1 MSVDGLD
8 RLDAI
13 KARVQ
18 SDGRVRV
25 VELASELDVSE
36 MTIRRDLDLLAEQGV
51 LQRVRGGARAV
62 GPQPFAARYGQH
74 ARAKERIATK
84 LLALVGDGGAIAL
97 DASTTVQRLARVM
110 ADVRD
115 VTVLTNGPET
125 FRSLQAAPGITPLL
139 TGGQLDPRTGSLV
152 GPLAVRSAHDLLLRR
167 VFVSA
172 AGLLP
177 ALPAADALAP
187 WKHDGQRG
195 PPAQRSGP
203 SAQTHPRRDVGT
215 AAPTRR
221 CEHIARRGGVRMKR
235 PMRAGMRV
243 GLRLRGG

>member
-172 AGLLP
+172 AGLDAVHGTTEATLEE
-177 ALPAADALAP
+177 AEVKLALADMAAEIVVAVDHT
-187 WKHDGQRG
+187 KLGQRG
-195 PPAQRSGP
+195 PA
-203 SAQTHPRRDVGT
+203 
-215 AAPTRR
+215 R
-221 CEHIARRGGVRMKR
+221 CLAHERMHVLVTDLDPDDARLDPYRGNIRIV
-235 PMRAGMRV
+235 
-243 GLRLRGG
+243 

>member
-110 ADVRD
+110 TDVRD
-115 VTVLTNGPET
+115 ITVLTNGPET
-125 FRSLQAAPGITPLL
+125 FRSLQAAPGLTPLL
-139 TGGQLDPRTGSLV
+139 TGGQLDRRTGSLV
-152 GPLAVRSAHDLLLRR
+152 GPLAVRSAHDVLLRR

-172 AGLLP
+172 AGLDAVHGTTEATLEE
-177 ALPAADALAP
+177 ADVKLALAAMAGEVVVAVDHT
-187 WKHDGQRG
+187 KLGQRG
-195 PPAQRSGP
+195 PA
-203 SAQTHPRRDVGT
+203 
-215 AAPTRR
+215 R
-221 CEHIARRGGVRMKR
+221 CLANERIHVLVTDLDPDDERLDPYRGGVRI
-235 PMRAGMRV
+235 
-243 GLRLRGG
+243 L

>member
-1 MSVDGLD
+1 MSVDGID

-172 AGLLP
+172 AGLDAVHGTTEATLEE
-177 ALPAADALAP
+177 AEVKLALADMAAEIVVAVDHT
-187 WKHDGQRG
+187 KLGQRG
-195 PPAQRSGP
+195 PA
-203 SAQTHPRRDVGT
+203 
-215 AAPTRR
+215 R
-221 CEHIARRGGVRMKR
+221 CLAHERMHVLVTDLDPDDARLDPYRGNIRIV
-235 PMRAGMRV
+235 
-243 GLRLRGG
+243 